1 MESNKDQVSIKGQK
15 KTKTFRAFH
24 DVPWKLYGSRF
35 LSAWGD
41 HLWMF
46 GAGVFMVELDPN
58 NLRLVASYGLVM
70 NISVII
76 FGAYIG
82 KWIDLSKRLKAAKL
96 FLVINNV
103 FIALSCTLLALYFS
117 KESKILD
124 FTHIRW
130 GIKFFKFVQFFANI
144 SWTMPCLKK
153 ILT

>member
-15 KTKTFRAFH
+15 KIKTFRAFH

-103 FIALSCTLLALYFS
+103 FIALTCTLLALYFS

-124 FTHIRW
+124 F
-130 GIKFFKFVQFFANI
+130 FFEKCFI
-144 SWTMPCLKK
+144 SCLKFG
-153 ILT
+153 LSRGGLY

>member
-1 MESNKDQVSIKGQK
+1 MDSNKDQVSIKGQK
-15 KTKTFRAFH
+15 NTKTFGAFH

-124 FTHIRW
+124 FTHIGW
-130 GIKFFKFVQFFANI
+130 APFKKLGQ
-144 SWTMPCLKK
+144 K
-153 ILT
+153 